1 MRPREGVRA
10 ADAEERQGAT
20 SMTTAQW
27 TATYPRGGKG
37 LVKGYLAKTQ
47 RDLVSH
53 SLKPKRTAPVW
64 TQVWR
69 SSFREKQG
77 GFMATGV
84 RDEFAG
90 GWASLLGGLGR
101 GVAARIT
108 DRS

>member
-1 MRPREGVRA
+1 
-10 ADAEERQGAT
+10 
-20 SMTTAQW
+20 MTTAQW

-69 SSFREKQG
+69 SSFREHEGGTRMTIKQG

-101 GVAARIT
+101 DVAAKIT